1 MGIRTILAGLS
12 GGTAS
17 EGTAELACHLA
28 ARFAPHLEALHVGL
42 DVAGLIIA
50 AGAEGLTAAGEMS
63 WAKQMAA
70 AVEAQSQKTKSALAV
85 AADRHGLKLAAAGA
99 LGETS
104 VIWHEARGEAAAVL
118 ARSARLFDL
127 VVLGRSDRVVDAP
140 HTDVIEET
148 LLHSGRPLLLA
159 PADPP
164 SSVGETVAIGWNG
177 SPQAVRALVAAL
189 PFLHSAKKAV
199 IITLGEPDGGGVDA
213 LKAYLQRHG
222 IGARLSRLPLL
233 PGEGPAGQ
241 LLLAAREAEADLLV
255 VGGYSR
261 PPWREAIFGGVT
273 RELVGVSLLPL
284 LIAH

>member
-199 IITLGEPDGGGVDA
+199 IITLGSPGFPCSRAKGRPANSSWPLAKLRRIFWLSAGTAV
-213 LKAYLQRHG
+213 LR
-222 IGARLSRLPLL
+222 GARLFLGALPASL
-233 PGEGPAGQ
+233 
-241 LLLAAREAEADLLV
+241 
-255 VGGYSR
+255 S
-261 PPWREAIFGGVT
+261 
-273 RELVGVSLLPL
+273 VSVCCRS
-284 LIAH
+284 